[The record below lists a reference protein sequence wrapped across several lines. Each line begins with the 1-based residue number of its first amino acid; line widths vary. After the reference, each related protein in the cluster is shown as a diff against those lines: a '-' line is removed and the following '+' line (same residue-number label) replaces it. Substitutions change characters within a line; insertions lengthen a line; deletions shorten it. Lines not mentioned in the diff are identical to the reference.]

1 MDSTGKP
8 KTTPPATT
16 PSETHCR
23 PYGRA
28 ARVSRSATTASRAAI
43 AARPTPMVYGPK
55 PRSAK
60 EVAGKV
66 KEKASTPSAAAPNPS
81 GSAIRLGAVALSC
94 SLMEDDSSIATLA
107 AELRGAVAGL
117 RPGDRLPS
125 SRALMARHQV
135 SPVTVTRAIGRL
147 SAEGLVVTRPGSGT
161 YVAERARTR
170 GDSDT
175 AFAWQTVPLADR
187 TVDAAGVVVLLSPPP
202 DGVIA
207 LSGGYLAPELQPVR
221 ALATAAARAVRR
233 PGAWGAA
240 AAVRPAGTARVV
252 RAYGG
257 RRRDRGGRD
266 DHRGRAGGGDARPA
280 RAAAAGRPGAGRD
293 AHYPGAVDSARAAGL
308 RPVPVPVDQDGLRTD
323 LLADAF
329 AASGA
334 RALYCQPTFHNP
346 TGTVLSQSRRSHV
359 LDVARAA
366 GAFVIEDDFARHLA
380 IDPPPPPL
388 ISADREGRVVHI
400 SSLTKATAP
409 SLRVAAVAARGPV
422 AERIRATQLVDSF
435 FVARPLQETALEFV
449 GSPGGARHLPRQ
461 RPRAHSDPPRSPP
474 AGRAAARR
482 LSHPPPKGGMH
493 PADGCRLETDEN
505 ALVEA
510 AKRDGVLVSPGRIH
524 YPSEPPGPRL
534 RVTHIAAANLAELA
548 EGVRR
553 LAQALANTS

>member
-1 MDSTGKP
+1 
-8 KTTPPATT
+8 
-16 PSETHCR
+16 
-23 PYGRA
+23 
-28 ARVSRSATTASRAAI
+28 
-43 AARPTPMVYGPK
+43 
-55 PRSAK
+55 
-60 EVAGKV
+60 
-66 KEKASTPSAAAPNPS
+66 
-81 GSAIRLGAVALSC
+81 
-94 SLMEDDSSIATLA
+94 MEDDSSIATLT
-107 AELRGAVAGL
+107 AELRGAVAEL

-170 GDSDT
+170 DDSDL
-175 AFAWQTVPLADR
+175 AFAWQAVPLADR
-187 TVDAAGVVVLLSPPP
+187 TVDAAGVVALLSPPP

-233 PGAWGAA
+233 TDAWERPPLYGLRGLREWFARTAGGDVTAA
-240 AAVRPAGTARVV
+240 DVTITGGGQAAVTLAL
-252 RAYGG
+252 RALL
-257 RRRDRGGRD
+257 
-266 DHRGRAGGGDARPA
+266 P
-280 RAAAAGRPGAGRD
+280 PGSPLLVESPT
-293 AHYPGAVDSARAAGL
+293 YPGAIDSARAAGL

-334 RALYCQPTFHNP
+334 RAVYCQPTFHNP
-346 TGTVLSQSRRSHV
+346 TGTVLATGRRAHV

-435 FVARPLQETALEFV
+435 FVARPLQEAALELVGSSVWPRHLNAVGTALRRRRDTLV
-449 GSPGGARHLPRQ
+449 SALAAHDLRPAVLPHGGLHLW
-461 RPRAHSDPPRSPP
+461 AGLP
-474 AGRAAARR
+474 AG
-482 LSHPPPKGGMH
+482 
-493 PADGCRLETDEN
+493 TDDV
-505 ALVEA
+505 AVAEA
-510 AKRDGVLVSPGRIH
+510 ALRAGVLVSPGRR
-524 YPSEPPGPRL
+524 YFPAEAAGPRL
-534 RVTHIAAANLAELA
+534 RLTYGSAAGEAELA
-548 EGVRR
+548 DGAAR
-553 LAQALANTS
+553 LARALPAG